1 MTRLVPS
8 SRLLLAAAFLLFSAA
23 PALTADLTIKPMHVH
38 ALWQNVN
45 ECLVTTVRTTTTKI
59 MLIGEIR
66 DMEPAAFEGKTSADL
81 YERTRI
87 VREKIE
93 RVRAKMGADA
103 WAEQLDV
110 GTGEV
115 LPMHTYL
122 AAGMAL
128 DGVASLLVAKTGP
141 EQAVNVCYKAELA
154 DGKTES
160 DAYSLIDLA
169 DRRLDAVIKALGA

>member
-1 MTRLVPS
+1 MGT
-8 SRLLLAAAFLLFSAA
+8 
-23 PALTADLTIKPMHVH
+23 
-38 ALWQNVN
+38 
-45 ECLVTTVRTTTTKI
+45 
-59 MLIGEIR
+59 
-66 DMEPAAFEGKTSADL
+66 EP
-81 YERTRI
+81 
-87 VREKIE
+87 
-93 RVRAKMGADA
+93 

-110 GTGEV
+110 GVGGV

-141 EQAVNVCYKAELA
+141 EQAVNVCYKAALV
-154 DGKTES
+154 DGRSES